1 MLIEATSSIIEQ
13 KPIKTPI
20 VDGENYI
27 VVLSPH
33 LSLLEKRMNGM
44 LEKLNQDKLDLK
56 DYIED
61 ISHQFR
67 TPLTSQL
74 LEIEMLLEFMEEDEK
89 KQLVQQIYHQN
100 LKMKNL
106 IEALLQLEK
115 VESYSIEYLK
125 EHGSY
130 SYQSDLPEENDL
142 RYNQD
147 DYKKMK
153 YSINGEEKS
162 FDELQTCFGYTCGQ
176 ILTNEIMYYIE
187 DDDSIFPIYLKEG
200 RKPKNKNEITIKE
213 SELKE

>member
-56 DYIED
+56 DYTED

-115 VESYSIEYLK
+115 VEY
-125 EHGSY
+125 
-130 SYQSDLPEENDL
+130 
-142 RYNQD
+142 
-147 DYKKMK
+147 
-153 YSINGEEKS
+153 
-162 FDELQTCFGYTCGQ
+162 
-176 ILTNEIMYYIE
+176 
-187 DDDSIFPIYLKEG
+187 
-200 RKPKNKNEITIKE
+200 
-213 SELKE
+213 